1 MPPDSSTLRHLW
13 DIFAQPKVHR
23 KSAPI
28 QTACN
33 CARLCLPV
41 QNHCEKTCGAG
52 PVSCTGSEQ
61 KKRRDVTTSIEW
73 GSESFERV
81 HFYRLCSA
89 ELRVEYIQQ
98 NSKNSVLKLFQVVS
112 YCTCQFF
119 SIQVLSGWNCA
130 GGAGGHLEIEGP
142 CPFEVPIARSKD
154 RTGTASSPWLPSKWA
169 TQGPLLLVTETE
181 NIKKNCPKTQ
191 DRKKSGLEQ
200 NQKNHE
206 TTKASFQSLAKL
218 RSPWLYLKHS
228 VQRQLIKKRKT
239 PHDDRDR
246 DKPQRSKKS
255 VFVCLSCLNTD
266 LLHSDDLGDCEDSA
280 SKPSECP
287 VVSI

>member
-1 MPPDSSTLRHLW
+1 MPLSKISAAKSGKSDCLKKQIIKRMPPDSSTLRHLW

-154 RTGTASSPWLPSKWA
+154 RTGTASSPWLPSK
-169 TQGPLLLVTETE
+169 
-181 NIKKNCPKTQ
+181 
-191 DRKKSGLEQ
+191 
-200 NQKNHE
+200 
-206 TTKASFQSLAKL
+206 
-218 RSPWLYLKHS
+218 
-228 VQRQLIKKRKT
+228 
-239 PHDDRDR
+239 
-246 DKPQRSKKS
+246 
-255 VFVCLSCLNTD
+255 
-266 LLHSDDLGDCEDSA
+266 
-280 SKPSECP
+280 
-287 VVSI
+287 